1 MSEPQA
7 RPSVVA
13 GHEHPVDRA
22 RVEHARAP
30 GLSAEDSSRL
40 AGTLSLLA
48 DPIRARILY
57 ALDLV
62 EESCVGDIALA
73 LNATVDPVG
82 YGLRPLDTAG
92 LVATRKE
99 GRVVGYRPA
108 PDFPQPMREHCLRRL
123 VDLSRSG
130 EDVEEGE

>member
-1 MSEPQA
+1 MSEAQA
-7 RPSVVA
+7 RISVVA

-30 GLSAEDSSRL
+30 DLSAEDSSRL

-62 EESCVGDIALA
+62 EELGVGDLALA
-73 LNATVDPVG
+73 LDATVDP
-82 YGLRPLDTAG
+82 
-92 LVATRKE
+92 
-99 GRVVGYRPA
+99 VGYRPA
-108 PDFPQPMREHCLRRL
+108 PDFPQPKREHCLRRL

-130 EDVEEGE
+130 EGVEEGE